1 MHCSADFFCGKKTLA
16 IILRMLHNEK
26 RKETTQKG
34 MKQPTVH
41 KGNDIEVPT
50 AYADAKKNGQRMTMK
65 KESRRNISKKTV
77 YFGIVF
83 TAAGF
88 ALLAVLFAMTG
99 KQNSTMS
106 RLLAEREEQQRK
118 LQEAEIQQE
127 GLEEL
132 NAYISS
138 SEFLIRYMRETQ
150 GYMLD
155 GDIRFDVDDPN
166 AIITTSVPIS
176 SAPVSADAHDTPE
189 PAEPTA
195 EP

>member
-1 MHCSADFFCGKKTLA
+1 
-16 IILRMLHNEK
+16 
-26 RKETTQKG
+26 
-34 MKQPTVH
+34 
-41 KGNDIEVPT
+41 
-50 AYADAKKNGQRMTMK
+50 MTMK

-106 RLLAEREEQQRK
+106 RLRAEREQCK

>member
-1 MHCSADFFCGKKTLA
+1 MHDAVF
-16 IILRMLHNEK
+16 IVIEIRRLRRLVK
-26 RKETTQKG
+26 F
-34 MKQPTVH
+34 
-41 KGNDIEVPT
+41 
-50 AYADAKKNGQRMTMK
+50 
-65 KESRRNISKKTV
+65 

-106 RLLAEREEQQRK
+106 RLRAEREEQQRK

-176 SAPVSADAHDTPE
+176 SAPASADAYDTPE

>member
-1 MHCSADFFCGKKTLA
+1 
-16 IILRMLHNEK
+16 
-26 RKETTQKG
+26 
-34 MKQPTVH
+34 
-41 KGNDIEVPT
+41 
-50 AYADAKKNGQRMTMK
+50 MTMK
-65 KESRRNISKKTV
+65 KKADAIFQKNGLFRHCFHS
-77 YFGIVF
+77 G
-83 TAAGF
+83 GF
-88 ALLAVLFAMTG
+88 CFACCAFAMTG

-106 RLLAEREEQQRK
+106 RLRAEREEQQCK